1 MTQAPGSA
9 GHANA
14 PADSPADPHD
24 ATHADPHAG
33 DATTGPHGSMDD
45 HGADHVHDD
54 HGHADEAVDK
64 IDVPA
69 WGAGLLGV
77 ILGVV
82 VVLALA
88 IASGV
93 IH

>member
-1 MTQAPGSA
+1 MTQVPGSA
-9 GHANA
+9 GHADA
-14 PADSPADPHD
+14 PADA
-24 ATHADPHAG
+24 HADPHAG
-33 DATTGPHGSMDD
+33 EATTGPHGSMDD
-45 HGADHVHDD
+45 HGADHGHDD
-54 HGHADEAVDK
+54 HGHADEAIDK

-88 IASGV
+88 IASGA
-93 IH
+93 IR